1 VLPPPGFDPEG
12 LRRGL
17 NEFAERYIAR
27 S

>member
-17 NEFAERYIAR
+17 TEFAERFIGRA
-27 S
+27 